1 MSSEEADVDV
11 EGLPSTESSKA
22 NDDQAIVEN
31 TSSNNSLNSSL
42 SPSTAKLGSGSLPN
56 GSGSTPPRP
65 LITERGRNFL
75 INSLLNLKKEGK
87 ALNQSIY

>member
-11 EGLPSTESSKA
+11 EGLPSSDSSKA

-31 TSSNNSLNSSL
+31 ASSNNSPNSSL
-42 SPSTAKLGSGSLPN
+42 SSSTAKLLGS

-87 ALNQSIY
+87 ISNQSIY